1 MKKIGALNSRLSRVK
16 VMLGGAPVTQGYAD
30 AIGGDGSCDN
40 ANGAVKSAQRFVG
53 IERKR

>member
-1 MKKIGALNSRLSRVK
+1 MKRIGALNSRLSRVK

-40 ANGAVKSAQRFVG
+40 ANGAVKSARRFVG